1 MVKDMERE
9 NRFLGKDISI
19 KRKDDKWVRGICV
32 SLNDIF
38 ITLRVN
44 PNKEV
49 SIPWQDVKE
58 IISPAEKPLERW
70 KND

>member
-9 NRFLGKDISI
+9 N
-19 KRKDDKWVRGICV
+19 
-32 SLNDIF
+32 
-38 ITLRVN
+38 VN